1 MTVLSE
7 GSKPTY
13 PKHGD
18 ELTQHSRFP
27 QKLQLTELDIIAV
40 SASALVV
47 RIGRADGYGRVFM
60 ERPWHGSLP
69 AVAEGVVVFGT
80 GLGQWHVCEGAT
92 EGPRGF
98 PGWEKC

>member
-27 QKLQLTELDIIAV
+27 NRLQLTELDIIAV
-40 SASALVV
+40 SARRSRNET
-47 RIGRADGYGRVFM
+47 RISVAISFD
-60 ERPWHGSLP
+60 HSL
-69 AVAEGVVVFGT
+69 AKTKENHHNT
-80 GLGQWHVCEGAT
+80 YNHSSSLSLCLGCSKQRLQRRQMV
-92 EGPRGF
+92 
-98 PGWEKC
+98 